1 MIKYLLKTTNEI
13 FVLTEEDANT
23 LHKEIEEFA
32 HSNNFT
38 LYSWTQTL
46 KEKKSKGEVIDSW
59 VICKYTLIF
68 NDSKEPEIPLK
79 DIEYNMGGQY
89 E

>member
-1 MIKYLLKTTNEI
+1 MLKFLLKTTNEI

-32 HSNNFT
+32 HSNNYT

-59 VICKYTLIF
+59 FICKYVLVF
-68 NDSKEPEIPLK
+68 NDPKEPEIRLNNIVY
-79 DIEYNMGGQY
+79 DMEG
-89 E
+89 

>member
-1 MIKYLLKTTNEI
+1 MIKFLLKATNEI
-13 FVLTEEDANT
+13 FVLTEEDANA

-32 HSNNFT
+32 HSNNYT

-59 VICKYTLIF
+59 FICKYILVF
-68 NDSKEPEIPLK
+68 NDPKEPKIKLN
-79 DIEYNMGGQY
+79 DIIYDMEG
-89 E
+89 

>member
-1 MIKYLLKTTNEI
+1 MIKFLLKATNEI
-13 FVLTEEDANT
+13 FVLTEEDANA

-32 HSNNFT
+32 HSNNYT

-59 VICKYTLIF
+59 FICKYILIF
-68 NDSKEPEIPLK
+68 NDPKEPEIKLN
-79 DIEYNMGGQY
+79 DIIYDMEG
-89 E
+89 

>member
-1 MIKYLLKTTNEI
+1 MLKYLLKTTNEI
-13 FVLTEEDANT
+13 FVLTEEDANS

-32 HSNNFT
+32 HSNNYT

-59 VICKYTLIF
+59 VICKYTLVF
-68 NDSKEPEIPLK
+68 NDPKEPEFPLENI
-79 DIEYNMGGQY
+79 DYNMRGQY

>member
-1 MIKYLLKTTNEI
+1 MLKFLLKATNEI

-32 HSNNFT
+32 HSNNYT

-59 VICKYTLIF
+59 FICKYVLVF
-68 NDSKEPEIPLK
+68 NDPKEPEIKLN
-79 DIEYNMGGQY
+79 DIIYDMEG
-89 E
+89 